1 MTPRL
6 ETKRLLLLPLALD
19 DSPAIQR
26 VFPRWEIVRYLNP
39 RVPWPYPPDGAET
52 FLRDIALPAIERG
65 EEWLWSLRLKAA
77 PDALIGLIHLLA
89 PKDSEMDNR
98 GFWID
103 PAHQGKG
110 LMTEAA
116 DAVTDLWFSAL
127 GFARLRTSKAVP
139 NRGSSRITQ
148 KQGMRLVATTER
160 DYVGGRFA
168 TEIWEITREEWNARR
183 KSQGDQH

>member
-6 ETKRLLLLPLALD
+6 ETKRLLLLPLALED
-19 DSPAIQR
+19 APVIQR

-52 FLRDIALPAIERG
+52 FVRDIALPAVERG

-77 PDALIGLIHLLA
+77 PDALIGIVHLLA

-103 PAHQGKG
+103 PAHRGKG

-116 DAVTDLWFSAL
+116 DAVTDFWFNQL
-127 GFARLRTSKAVP
+127 GFSRFRTSKAVA
-139 NRGSSRITQ
+139 NRGSSRITH

-183 KSQGDQH
+183 AHIAP

>member
-6 ETKRLLLLPLALD
+6 ETRRLVLLPLALED
-19 DSPAIQR
+19 AAAIQL

-39 RVPWPYPPDGAET
+39 RVPWPYPADGAET
-52 FLRDIALPAIERG
+52 FLRDLALPAVARG
-65 EEWLWSLRLKAA
+65 EEWLWSIRLRQS
-77 PDALIGLIHLLA
+77 PDVLIGIIHLLA
-89 PKDSEMDNR
+89 PKDPDMDNR
-98 GFWID
+98 GFWLD

-116 DAVTDLWFSAL
+116 DAVTDFWFDDL
-127 GFARLRTSKAVP
+127 GFSRLRTSKAVG
-139 NRGSSRITQ
+139 NTASRRITE

-168 TEIWEITREEWNARR
+168 TEIWETTRAAWAEHRAATSGR
-183 KSQGDQH
+183 S